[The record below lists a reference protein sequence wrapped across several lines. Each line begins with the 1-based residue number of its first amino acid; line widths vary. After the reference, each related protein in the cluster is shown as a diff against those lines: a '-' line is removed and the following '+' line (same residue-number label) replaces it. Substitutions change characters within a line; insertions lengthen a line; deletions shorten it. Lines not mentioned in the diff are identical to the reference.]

1 MPQDQVKIL
10 PAWVMPGDL
19 AEIIEEDGE
28 WEDPSWDPL
37 LLTVVGDTRHE
48 GRLIKRAWQLS
59 LWPGDAFFEPLN
71 AALKA
76 RGEKADGH
84 AWSDL
89 IHEEIAR
96 RAPALLPKLHDDSD
110 AATCVIWVETEA
122 DGRTLMETVWVYLH
136 EGKAARKRDK

>member
-1 MPQDQVKIL
+1 MPDDQVKTL
-10 PAWVMPGDL
+10 PSWLMPGDL

-59 LWPGDAFFEPLN
+59 LWPGDVFFTPFN

-76 RGEKADGH
+76 KGGKADGH
-84 AWSDL
+84 AWSDV
-89 IHEEIAR
+89 IIEDIGR
-96 RAPALLPKLHDDSD
+96 RAPDLASRLHDDSD
-110 AATCVIWVETEA
+110 TATCVIWVESEA
-122 DGRTLMETVWVYLH
+122 DGRAMMELAWVHLH
-136 EGKAARKRDK
+136 EMKAAQGE